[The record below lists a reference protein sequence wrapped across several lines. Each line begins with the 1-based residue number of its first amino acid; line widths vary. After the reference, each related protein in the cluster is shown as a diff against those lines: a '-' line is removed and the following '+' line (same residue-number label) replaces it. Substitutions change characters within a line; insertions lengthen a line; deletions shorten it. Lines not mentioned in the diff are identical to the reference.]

1 MPRKDIIITSGLGSK
16 VKSLRDAGH
25 PYEEI
30 AEILKKENGINVS
43 DSTIWRYLEGIG
55 DSYSTEQAPINLVE
69 EYNKFLLDLDS
80 YVGLMDIAS
89 TRKQE
94 LRRNIRNRGVRFRN
108 TLHRNVNPDGEQEQ
122 KMKTNKLLLMFTNGL
137 CDECRKYVARHVLEL
152 KGIPV
157 DKHLK
162 VGYKPI
168 SKRCIED

>member
-55 DSYSTEQAPINLVE
+55 DAYSTEQAPINLVE

-80 YVGLMDIAS
+80 YIGLMDIAS
-89 TRKQE
+89 IKKQE
-94 LRRNIRNRGVRFRN
+94 LRRNLRNRGNRFRN
-108 TLHRNVNPDGEQEQ
+108 TLHKNVRGDIYKDEVMRVTEV
-122 KMKTNKLLLMFTNGL
+122 L
-137 CDECRKYVARHVLEL
+137 CGFSRILCSKCRKIVTEYLLEVK
-152 KGIPV
+152 KGREEEI
-157 DKHLK
+157 
-162 VGYKPI
+162 
-168 SKRCIED
+168 KRREAKME